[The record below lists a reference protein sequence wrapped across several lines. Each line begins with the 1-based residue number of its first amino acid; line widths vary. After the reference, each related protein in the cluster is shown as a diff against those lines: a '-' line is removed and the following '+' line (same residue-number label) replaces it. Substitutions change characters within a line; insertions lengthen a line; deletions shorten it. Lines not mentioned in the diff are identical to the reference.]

1 MFEKLLGFEIWYFGY
16 NFFELFYEI
25 WTMVELFEK
34 KLNQYFCL
42 ENSRNV
48 LKKKKKVNNF
58 NQTCSLYIEIDGKS
72 LAKRN
77 NVEYI
82 I

>member
-1 MFEKLLGFEIWYFGY
+1 MFEKLLGFEIWYFDY

-34 KLNQYFCL
+34 NLNRFFLPRKQQ
-42 ENSRNV
+42 NV
-48 LKKKKKVNNF
+48 IKKVNNF

>member
-1 MFEKLLGFEIWYFGY
+1 MFEKLLGFEIWYFDY
-16 NFFELFYEI
+16 SFFELFYEI
-25 WTMVELFEK
+25 WTTVKLFEK
-34 KLNQYFCL
+34 NLNRFFYL

-48 LKKKKKVNNF
+48 IKKVNNF
-58 NQTCSLYIEIDGKS
+58 NQTHSLYIEIDGKS
-72 LAKRN
+72 LAKRS

>member
-1 MFEKLLGFEIWYFGY
+1 MDNGEIVWKEFKSV
-16 NFFELFYEI
+16 FY
-25 WTMVELFEK
+25 
-34 KLNQYFCL
+34 L

-48 LKKKKKVNNF
+48 IKKVNNF
-58 NQTCSLYIEIDGKS
+58 NQTRSLYIEIDGKS
-72 LAKRN
+72 LAKRS

>member
-1 MFEKLLGFEIWYFGY
+1 MDNGGIVWKEFKSV
-16 NFFELFYEI
+16 LF
-25 WTMVELFEK
+25 LPRK
-34 KLNQYFCL
+34 QQ
-42 ENSRNV
+42 NV
-48 LKKKKKVNNF
+48 IKKVNNF

>member
-1 MFEKLLGFEIWYFGY
+1 MDNSGIVK
-16 NFFELFYEI
+16 N
-25 WTMVELFEK
+25 
-34 KLNQYFCL
+34 LNQVFCL

-48 LKKKKKVNNF
+48 IKKVNNF

-77 NVEYI
+77 NIEYI

>member
-1 MFEKLLGFEIWYFGY
+1 MDNGGIVWKEVKSVFLPWKQQ
-16 NFFELFYEI
+16 
-25 WTMVELFEK
+25 K
-34 KLNQYFCL
+34 R
-42 ENSRNV
+42 S
-48 LKKKKKVNNF
+48 KKKKKVNNF

>member
-1 MFEKLLGFEIWYFGY
+1 M
-16 NFFELFYEI
+16 
-25 WTMVELFEK
+25 ELFEK
-34 KLNQYFCL
+34 NLNRFFLPRKQQ
-42 ENSRNV
+42 NV
-48 LKKKKKVNNF
+48 IKKVNNF